1 VDNSFFFQLPEVFL
15 RSGPDIA
22 VARFRIMDK
31 VTFGEDQELSTAVL
45 PLASLRG
52 QVCVCVSV

>member
-1 VDNSFFFQLPEVFL
+1 MDNSFFFQLPEVFL
-15 RSGPDIA
+15 SSGPDIA

-52 QVCVCVSV
+52 QVCV